1 MTNRVLLGEHS
12 TYGDGLFI
20 SQPSIDV
27 TGANKNYFL
36 FDTTAASM
44 GQILVFQQETLGSSS
59 SVARSF
65 NNFGRNTFGLLYDS
79 QGTNRYGI
87 TLSASLA
94 GLSLS
99 ISKTNSTTSQY
110 TLNNTNG
117 FLIRAAIIIFAE
129 DV

>member
-1 MTNRVLLGEHS
+1 MANRVLLGEHG
-12 TYGDGLFI
+12 TYGYGLFV
-20 SQPSIDV
+20 SKPSIDV

-36 FDTTAASM
+36 FDTTAASI

-79 QGTNRYGI
+79 QGTDRYGI